1 MRDSP
6 LLFTKLSGAGNDFI
20 LLDAAKLGRTASRP
34 ALARR
39 LCPRRTS
46 VGADGLLVLDRR
58 GPGGIPS
65 VDHYN
70 ADGSRAFCAN
80 GSRCA
85 AWWMFR
91 RGWTGKRMRF
101 LSSGKPVDAVV
112 LGSRGLAAR
121 VRVEMPPARLL
132 RSLRLK
138 ALGRTLRVLLID
150 TGVPHAVIRV
160 SRLDSFPVE
169 ALGRALRGHAAF
181 GKAGANVD
189 FVSAGRGSLG
199 LRTYERGVEAETLAC
214 GTGAVAAAVASWVW
228 DRRRS
233 PARVAVRGG
242 AVLSVSFRPEPQG
255 VFSGVGLEGPA
266 EIVFEG
272 EVRP

>member
-1 MRDSP
+1 MRIPP
-6 LLFTKLSGAGNDFI
+6 LVFTKLSGAGNDFI
-20 LLDAAKLGRTASRP
+20 LLDAAKLARGASRP

-39 LCPRRTS
+39 LCPRRSS
-46 VGADGLLVLDRR
+46 VGANGLLVLDRR

-91 RGWTGKRMRF
+91 RGWAGKRMRF
-101 LSSGKPVDAVV
+101 LSSGKPVDAAVF
-112 LGSRGLAAR
+112 GSRGRAAR
-121 VRVEMPPARLL
+121 VRVGMPPARLL
-132 RSLRLK
+132 KSFRLK

-150 TGVPHAVIRV
+150 TGVPHAVVRV
-160 SRLDSFPVE
+160 SSLDSFPVE
-169 ALGRALRGHAAF
+169 ALGRVLRRHKAF

-189 FVSAGRGSLG
+189 FVSVGKERLG

-214 GTGAVAAAVASWVW
+214 GTGAVAAAIASWVW
-228 DRRRS
+228 GRRRS
-233 PARVAVRGG
+233 TARVAVRGG
-242 AVLSVSFRPEPQG
+242 AVLSVSLRPEAQG
-255 VFSGVGLEGPA
+255 VFSGVSLVGPA

-272 EVRP
+272 EFRC